1 MSKEVEKIISSVM
14 KSANDTYNS
23 INDYVIQLGVIAG
36 KANRK
41 KTFNIDKLLWETKNE
56 LL

>member
-1 MSKEVEKIISSVM
+1 MPKEIEKIISSAM

-36 KANRK
+36 KTNRK
-41 KTFNIDKLLWETKNE
+41 KTFNIDKLL
-56 LL
+56 